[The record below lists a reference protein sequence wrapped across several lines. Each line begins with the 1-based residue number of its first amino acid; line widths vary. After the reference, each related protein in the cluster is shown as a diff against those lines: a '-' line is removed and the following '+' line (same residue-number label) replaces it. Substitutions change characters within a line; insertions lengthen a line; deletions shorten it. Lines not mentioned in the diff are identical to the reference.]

1 MLKLIKLENNKYTLK
16 GLEDNITIT
25 KEPYLKNYKVSIT
38 DDMGF
43 DEVDYYPTLKAIQK
57 QMSINMG
64 I

>member
-16 GLEDNITIT
+16 GLEDNIIIT
-25 KEPYLKNYKVSIT
+25 KEPYLKNYKVSIK

-57 QMSINMG
+57 QMSIFMG